1 MPSPSPESS
10 PSYAVVSVG
19 EILVDLTQVG
29 TNEYGVALYERNPGG
44 APANLAAAV
53 AKLGLPTAFVGTVGN
68 DPMGG
73 FLIQALQGCDVDTR
87 LVTHTDEA
95 CTTMAFATM
104 DPATDGFTY
113 SFVRK
118 PGADQLLRRADLPQA
133 LPQATRILHLGTL
146 SLTDEPS
153 RSTVLALADV
163 RKPGAD
169 QLLRRADL
177 PQALPQATRILHL
190 GTLSL
195 TDEPS
200 RSTVLALADE
210 ARAGGTLV
218 SCDANARPHAWPS
231 LDDALRETL
240 RLIERTDLLKV
251 SEEEACLLCATND
264 LARAA
269 EHLLGLGPRLVAITL
284 AQNGALLVTPTAS
297 AQVEAFSPVEVL
309 DTTGAG
315 DSFWGA
321 CLTWLVREARVRT
334 REDVARLDADRLRS
348 CARYGCTAASITV
361 ERPGGMTSSPTADE
375 VATRLALW

>member
-1 MPSPSPESS
+1 MPSPSPTSS

-29 TNEYGVALYERNPGG
+29 ANEHGVALYERNPGG

-53 AKLGLPTAFVGTVGN
+53 AKLELPAAFVGTVGN

-73 FLIQALQGCDVDTR
+73 FLTQALQSCGVDTS

-153 RSTVLALADV
+153 RSTM
-163 RKPGAD
+163 
-169 QLLRRADL
+169 
-177 PQALPQATRILHL
+177 
-190 GTLSL
+190 
-195 TDEPS
+195 
-200 RSTVLALADE
+200 LALADE

-218 SCDANARPHAWPS
+218 SCDANIRPHAWPS

-240 RLIERTDLLKV
+240 GLIERADLLKV
-251 SEEEACLLCATND
+251 SEEEAYLLCATND

-269 EHLLGLGPRLVAITL
+269 EHLLTLGPQLVAVTL

-321 CLTWLVREARVRT
+321 CLTWLVREAKVRT
-334 REDVARLDADRLRS
+334 REGVAQLDVDQLRS

-361 ERPGGMTSSPTADE
+361 ERPGGMTSSPTASE
-375 VATRLALW
+375 VAARLALW